1 MQGSAPKR
9 RRKALKPSGPN
20 SHGRIFSVAV
30 TFSVLALAGPASVL
44 VLAGPA
50 AAGNLTIVPSLEL
63 REIFSDNIDQAPD
76 GLDESALT
84 TEIVPGFTLR
94 SESARATAALDVFP
108 IIRHQTAGEDE
119 GFTLAG
125 DLAGLGTLEV
135 EEDLFF
141 VDAQASISQQ
151 VLNNKSSGATSDENP
166 VGVFVVSPY
175 LQNRFGGFAVG
186 EARYRLSQVLIGD
199 QDDAGPATVS
209 DSTNNEVKLSLV
221 SGADFSRL
229 KWAVNALASYE
240 NRSEDDDV
248 ERWETGLE
256 AEYAINRSISV
267 LAAAGYQFFDDGEAA
282 NDVDDPTWQLG
293 FRWRP
298 GPRTDLRV
306 TYGQLDAERG
316 PRMEFSYKISSRTRI
331 TASYSEIL
339 EKSQERLVR
348 NVSFIDL
355 DSETDQF
362 LDPQTGLPF
371 ESNQSP
377 FDIDNQ
383 TSRIK
388 AFRFGLIGARGRN
401 TFSLNGTVQNE
412 TTEPGGLEEDVIGL
426 MGRFARRI
434 TPHLTLDL
442 FAGYQQTEFDD
453 GQEDD
458 EYRVNTGLSYRLY
471 ENLRAGVRYGFSL
484 QNSNVDASEFTENR
498 VTVSLQMTF

>member
-1 MQGSAPKR
+1 
-9 RRKALKPSGPN
+9 
-20 SHGRIFSVAV
+20 V

-44 VLAGPA
+44 ALAGPA
-50 AAGNLTIVPSLEL
+50 AAGNLTIAPSLEL
-63 REIFSDNIDQAPD
+63 RQIYSDNVDQEPD
-76 GLDESALT
+76 GLDESSLI

-108 IIRHQTAGEDE
+108 IIRYQTAGEDE

-125 DLAGLGTLEV
+125 GLAGLGTVEV

-141 VDAQASISQQ
+141 IDAEASISQQ
-151 VLNNKSSGATSDENP
+151 VLSNKSGSSTADENP
-166 VGVFVVSPY
+166 VGVFLVSPY

-199 QDDAGPATVS
+199 QEDAGPFTVS
-209 DSTNNEVKLSLV
+209 DSTNHSVNLSLD

-229 KWAVNALASYE
+229 KWEVTARASYE
-240 NRSEDDDV
+240 DRSDDDDV
-248 ERWETGLE
+248 ERWETGLLT
-256 AEYAINRSISV
+256 EYAINRSISV
-267 LAAAGYQFFDDGEAA
+267 LAGAGYQFFDDGEPA
-282 NDVDDPTWQLG
+282 NDIDDPAWQIG
-293 FRWRP
+293 FHWRP

-316 PRMEFSYKISSRTRI
+316 PTVDFSYKISSRTSI

-339 EKSQERLVR
+339 ENSQERLAR
-348 NVSFIDL
+348 NTSFIDL

-377 FDIDNQ
+377 FDINNQ

-388 AFRFGLIGARGRN
+388 AFRLGLNGARGRN

-412 TTEPGGLEEDVIGL
+412 TIEPGGLEEDVIGL

-442 FAGYQQTEFDD
+442 FAGYEQTEFDD

-458 EYRVNTGLSYRLY
+458 EYSVNTSLSYRLY
-471 ENLRAGVRYGFSL
+471 ENVQAEIGRAHV
-484 QNSNVDASEFTENR
+484 
-498 VTVSLQMTF
+498 

>member
-1 MQGSAPKR
+1 
-9 RRKALKPSGPN
+9 
-20 SHGRIFSVAV
+20 
-30 TFSVLALAGPASVL
+30 L
-44 VLAGPA
+44 VI
-50 AAGNLTIVPSLEL
+50 TPSLEL

-119 GFTLAG
+119 GLTLAG
-125 DLAGLGTLEV
+125 YLAGLGTVEV

-209 DSTNNEVKLSLV
+209 DSTNNEVKLSLD

-229 KWAVNALASYE
+229 KWAVNGLASYE

-267 LAAAGYQFFDDGEAA
+267 LAAAGYQFFDDGEPA

-306 TYGQLDAERG
+306 SYGQHDGDESANVK
-316 PRMEFSYKISSRTRI
+316 FSYDLSSRTRI
-331 TASYSEIL
+331 TASYSEVL

-362 LDPQTGLPF
+362 IDPQTGLPF

-388 AFRFGLIGARGRN
+388 AFHIGLNGARGRN

-426 MGRFARRI
+426 KGRFARRI

-442 FAGYQQTEFDD
+442 FAGYEQTEFDD

-458 EYRVNTGLSYRLY
+458 EYSVNTGLSYRLY

-498 VTVSLQMTF
+498 VTVSLHMTF

>member
-1 MQGSAPKR
+1 MQGSAHKR
-9 RRKALKPSGPN
+9 RRKPLKPSGPN

-44 VLAGPA
+44 ALAGPA
-50 AAGNLTIVPSLEL
+50 AAGNLTIAPSLEL
-63 REIFSDNIDQAPD
+63 RQIYSDNVDQEPD
-76 GLDESALT
+76 GLDESSLI

-108 IIRHQTAGEDE
+108 IIRYQTAGEDE

-125 DLAGLGTLEV
+125 GLAGLGTVEV
-135 EEDLFF
+135 EEDLVFI
-141 VDAQASISQQ
+141 DAEASISQQ
-151 VLNNKSSGATSDENP
+151 VLSNKSGSSTADENP
-166 VGVFVVSPY
+166 VGVFLVSPY

-199 QDDAGPATVS
+199 QEDAGPFTVS
-209 DSTNNEVKLSLV
+209 DSTNHSVNLSLD

-229 KWAVNALASYE
+229 KWEVIARASYE
-240 NRSEDDDV
+240 DRSDDDDV
-248 ERWETGLE
+248 ERWETGLLT
-256 AEYAINRSISV
+256 EYAINRSISV
-267 LAAAGYQFFDDGEAA
+267 IAGAGYQFFDDGEPA
-282 NDVDDPTWQLG
+282 NDVDDPAWQVG
-293 FRWRP
+293 FHWRP

-316 PRMEFSYKISSRTRI
+316 PTVDFSYKISSRTSI

-339 EKSQERLVR
+339 ENSQERLAR
-348 NVSFIDL
+348 NTSFIDL

-362 LDPQTGLPF
+362 IDPQTGLPF
-371 ESNQSP
+371 DVNQSP

-383 TSRIK
+383 TSRVK
-388 AFRFGLIGARGRN
+388 AFHLGLNGARGRN

-412 TTEPGGLEEDVIGL
+412 TIEPGGLEEDVIGL

-442 FAGYQQTEFDD
+442 FAGYEQTEFDD

-458 EYRVNTGLSYRLY
+458 EYSVNTGLSYRLY
-471 ENLRAGVRYGFSL
+471 ENLQAGVRYGFRL
-484 QNSNVDASEFTENR
+484 QNSNVDASEYTENR
-498 VTVSLQMTF
+498 ATVSLRMTF